1 MSKVTKP
8 IAGVKHI
15 KEDNYIELPTKD
27 GRTIK
32 LRINEK
38 TTNDWAYPIVIQGI

>member
-15 KEDNYIELPTKD
+15 KYSHYSPCQWEE
-27 GRTIK
+27 
-32 LRINEK
+32 INEIIEQFERIK
-38 TTNDWAYPIVIQGI
+38 KIRIKSLSK